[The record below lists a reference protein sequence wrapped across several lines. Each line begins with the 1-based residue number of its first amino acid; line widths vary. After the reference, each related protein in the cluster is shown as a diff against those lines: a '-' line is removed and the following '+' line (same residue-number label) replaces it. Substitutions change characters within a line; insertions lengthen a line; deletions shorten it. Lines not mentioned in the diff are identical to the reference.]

1 MGLKSNDVSRK
12 THFNA
17 FTALQVLKGR
27 IVAEWLEARGFD
39 TFLEERRFG
48 AWTRR
53 AEDEPSVALC
63 GVENA
68 LARTALEKPGFG
80 LCRGKPGLAGHCFYE
95 GENMLVIHPD
105 ECIDCGVCDL
115 ECPVD
120 AKPNTEP
127 ALEFWLDLNL
137 QYSEV

>member
-1 MGLKSNDVSRK
+1 VSRK

-80 LCRGKPGLAGHCFYE
+80 LVVESRAWRGTVSMRARTC
-95 GENMLVIHPD
+95 
-105 ECIDCGVCDL
+105 
-115 ECPVD
+115 
-120 AKPNTEP
+120 
-127 ALEFWLDLNL
+127 
-137 QYSEV
+137 S